1 MQASFSVRALML
13 PLSLV
18 SMAGV
23 FPEKAEAAAW
33 YRGDLHNHS
42 VHSDGDGT
50 VREIITAAEQRG
62 LDFLAITDHDGS
74 MSGIISTWTDPDF
87 NSTRTEL
94 LYGAE
99 WTTGQGHANVWSD
112 QPYDYTPLWEANR
125 ANDVTRAI
133 DAAHEQGVLFSINH
147 PEAYGCCP
155 WKYDSLENVDAIE
168 VWNSTFR
175 LPSFNDLAVDNLWDG
190 LLLTGFAPTA
200 VGGSDTHYWHGKA
213 LDYKSAGNPTTWVY
227 ADDPTPE
234 SILRGISAGNV
245 TISYSPDAPR
255 LELLADPGKDGTYD
269 VIMGESMP
277 AQLTTKF
284 LARLVNPDGTA
295 PSCAKASQKVPVS
308 KVINGFQEPLPPSVV
323 AHALRKGV
331 GAAEGQL
338 LVIVKDGKVLDSVLL
353 GCATGS
359 YEFQDVPSP
368 GSYYRL
374 ELVGVSGL
382 TRAQSFAY
390 GYTLSVSNPI
400 FAW

>member
-1 MQASFSVRALML
+1 MLATASRRVLML
-13 PLSLV
+13 SLTLVPCLGLSP
-18 SMAGV
+18 SSAQ
-23 FPEKAEAAAW
+23 AAAW

-50 VREIITAAEQRG
+50 VREIITVAEQRG

-74 MSGIISTWTDPDF
+74 MSGIISTWTDPDY

-99 WTTGQGHANVWSD
+99 WTTGQGHANLWSD
-112 QPYDYTPLWEANR
+112 QPYDYSPLWEANR

-175 LPSFNDLAVDNLWDG
+175 FPSFNDLAVDNLWDG

-200 VGGSDTHYWHGKA
+200 VGGSDTHYWHGVA
-213 LDYKSAGNPTTWVY
+213 LDYKAAGNPTTWVY

-245 TISYSPDAPR
+245 TLSYSPDAPR
-255 LELLADPGKDGTYD
+255 LELPGRSWQRWHLRRHHGREHARSAHHQISGSAGEPRRKHTQLRQSLPKGAPLEGDQRLPRALAALRGGQRPPQRSGGCGGSALGDHQGWQ
-269 VIMGESMP
+269 S
-277 AQLTTKF
+277 ARF
-284 LARLVNPDGTA
+284 RAARL
-295 PSCAKASQKVPVS
+295 C
-308 KVINGFQEPLPPSVV
+308 
-323 AHALRKGV
+323 HR
-331 GAAEGQL
+331 QL
-338 LVIVKDGKVLDSVLL
+338 
-353 GCATGS
+353 
-359 YEFQDVPSP
+359 
-368 GSYYRL
+368 
-374 ELVGVSGL
+374 
-382 TRAQSFAY
+382 
-390 GYTLSVSNPI
+390 
-400 FAW
+400 